1 MWSTLVHV
9 SVLRIMDALID
20 ISLFDCLHMEEEEN
34 GGGEGRGRKGGG
46 EREEGIVRWP
56 GYMLCR

>member
-20 ISLFDCLHMEEEEN
+20 ISLFDCLHMEQNE
-34 GGGEGRGRKGGG
+34 GRKGR
-46 EREEGIVRWP
+46 EREREKKELYAGPVTCYA
-56 GYMLCR
+56 GSAGTS

>member
-1 MWSTLVHV
+1 MHV

-34 GGGEGRGRKGGG
+34 GGKAG

>member
-20 ISLFDCLHMEEEEN
+20 ISLFDCLHMEEN
-34 GGGEGRGRKGGG
+34 GGKRRGSGKKT
-46 EREEGIVRWP
+46 EIEEGKELYAGLVT
-56 GYMLCR
+56 

>member
-1 MWSTLVHV
+1 MHV

-20 ISLFDCLHMEEEEN
+20 ISLFDCLHMEEDEES
-34 GGGEGRGRKGGG
+34 GGKAG

>member
-1 MWSTLVHV
+1 MHV

-34 GGGEGRGRKGGG
+34 GGEGRG
-46 EREEGIVRWP
+46 ERGRNCTLARLHVMQVVRERVE
-56 GYMLCR
+56 L

>member
-1 MWSTLVHV
+1 MHV

-34 GGGEGRGRKGGG
+34 GGKAGE
-46 EREEGIVRWP
+46 EREVERERKELYAGPVTCYA
-56 GYMLCR
+56 GSAGTS